1 MKILFNMKI
10 GFDIT
15 NTAKRNNDWYA
26 LLIPTI
32 ICGSFSDA
40 YEVGIGWLNFV
51 AVIVVSKNEK

>member
-1 MKILFNMKI
+1 MKI

-15 NTAKRNNDWYA
+15 NTAKRNNGWYA

-51 AVIVVSKNEK
+51 AVIIVSKNEK